1 MSKEVITFGE
11 IEKPKFTAIKT
22 QYFLKDVIIDNMLIS
37 NKISSGE
44 KNYKYF
50 IGYIDW
56 DYKNHSYY

>member
-11 IEKPKFTAIKT
+11 IEKRKFTAIKT
-22 QYFLKDVIIDNMLIS
+22 QYFLKDVIINNMLIS

-50 IGYIDW
+50 IGYID
-56 DYKNHSYY
+56 